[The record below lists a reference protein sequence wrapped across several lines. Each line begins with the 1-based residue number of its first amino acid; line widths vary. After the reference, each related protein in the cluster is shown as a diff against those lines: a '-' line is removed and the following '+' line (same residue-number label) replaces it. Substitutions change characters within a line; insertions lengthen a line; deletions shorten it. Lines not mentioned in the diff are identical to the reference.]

1 MSSQTGSQ
9 LAPYI
14 ERARKVLQ
22 YEQRANHQDSIVNG
36 GLEIFATRWAN
47 EVSTVCKNAG
57 LDLRPIHR
65 FIEHLEGYRRQDPM
79 QRAAS
84 LRAALAILNELNSG
98 NSNGQGSAIAPTSP
112 KTPNAANTVKSDDKT
127 GKASQITPRSELTD
141 GKAASAAPP
150 PPSKDSKV

>member
-1 MSSQTGSQ
+1 MSSQIDSQ
-9 LAPYI
+9 LASYV
-14 ERARKVLQ
+14 ERARKVIQ

-36 GLEIFATRWAN
+36 GLELFATRWAN

-84 LRAALAILNELNSG
+84 LRAAIAILNELNSTNG
-98 NSNGQGSAIAPTSP
+98 NGQSSAVAPTSP
-112 KTPNAANTVKSDDKT
+112 K
-127 GKASQITPRSELTD
+127 
-141 GKAASAAPP
+141 AP
-150 PPSKDSKV
+150 

>member
-1 MSSQTGSQ
+1 MPIQSDNH
-9 LAPYI
+9 LAPYV

-36 GLEIFATRWAN
+36 GLELFVSRWAN

-84 LRAALAILNELNSG
+84 LRAALAILNELNSEN
-98 NSNGQGSAIAPTSP
+98 NSGQSG
-112 KTPNAANTVKSDDKT
+112 
-127 GKASQITPRSELTD
+127 
-141 GKAASAAPP
+141 
-150 PPSKDSKV
+150 